1 VKNLLIRKNRV
12 YSEVK
17 SQTMTIKDRTKAS
30 RSPGEMK
37 WHSMLGLSMLFH
49 LCIFSFF
56 LFVPEAMPTR
66 RSDSVIYSV
75 DLVEMPARNALELRQ
90 TKNLTEEKKK
100 TVVKRDE
107 QTKRIS
113 KPKEKKKPLVIAK
126 RTVETKKSSTKKP
139 DISPSERIDNAISR
153 IENEVKSK
161 EESEKEEEARLER
174 TLASLESRFG
184 GSTIRDGTGQSVE
197 GIPMQIYRM
206 EVEDRI
212 YSNWAE
218 PERKELKATFW
229 LTVRRDGT
237 ILETKIKKRSG
248 DSLFD
253 ESALK
258 AIKRSDPLPP
268 FPEIYKKS
276 YAEIEIIF
284 HPQNL

>member
-1 VKNLLIRKNRV
+1 
-12 YSEVK
+12 
-17 SQTMTIKDRTKAS
+17 MTVRDEKKTVSS
-30 RSPGEMK
+30 RGEMK
-37 WHSMLGLSMLFH
+37 WHSMLGLSIVFH
-49 LCIFSFF
+49 LIIFSFF

-66 RSDSVIYSV
+66 RFDSVIYSV
-75 DLVEMPARNALELRQ
+75 DLVEMPARNTLELRQ
-90 TKNLTEEKKK
+90 AKSPTVGKKK
-100 TVVKRDE
+100 TEVKRDD
-107 QTKRIS
+107 QAKRIS
-113 KPKEKKKPLVIAK
+113 EPKEEKKPLVIAK
-126 RTVETKKSSTKKP
+126 RTVEAKKP
-139 DISPSERIDNAISR
+139 SAKKPEISPAERVDNAISR

-161 EESEKEEEARLER
+161 EESEKEEEARLES

-197 GIPMQIYRM
+197 GIPMQIYKM
-206 EVEDRI
+206 EVEERI
-212 YSNWAE
+212 YSNWAY
-218 PERKELKATFW
+218 PERKELKAMIV

-237 ILETKIKKRSG
+237 ILETKIKRRSG

-284 HPQNL
+284 NPQNL

>member
-1 VKNLLIRKNRV
+1 M
-12 YSEVK
+12 K
-17 SQTMTIKDRTKAS
+17 SQTITTKDGKKS
-30 RSPGEMK
+30 FGSPGELK
-37 WHSMLGLSMLFH
+37 WHSMLGLSILFH
-49 LCIFSFF
+49 FCIFSFF

-66 RSDSVIYSV
+66 RFDSVIYSV

-90 TKNLTEEKKK
+90 AKSPTEEKKK
-100 TVVKRDE
+100 TVVKTDE
-107 QTKRIS
+107 QAKRIS
-113 KPKEKKKPLVIAK
+113 KPKDEKKPLVIAK
-126 RTVETKKSSTKKP
+126 RTVEVKKPSTKKSET
-139 DISPSERIDNAISR
+139 SPAERIDNAISR
-153 IENEVKSK
+153 IENEIKSK

-197 GIPMQIYRM
+197 GIPMQIYKM

-218 PERKELKATFW
+218 PERKELKATFL

-248 DSLFD
+248 DALFD

-284 HPQNL
+284 NPQNL

>member
-1 VKNLLIRKNRV
+1 MKNLLIRKNRV

-66 RSDSVIYSV
+66 RFDSIIYSV

-90 TKNLTEEKKK
+90 AKSPTEEKSK

-113 KPKEKKKPLVIAK
+113 KPKEEKKPLVIAK
-126 RTVETKKSSTKKP
+126 RTVQTKKP
-139 DISPSERIDNAISR
+139 SVKKPEISPSERIDNAISK
-153 IENEVKSK
+153 IENEVKSN

-174 TLASLESRFG
+174 TLASLKSRFG
-184 GSTIRDGTGQSVE
+184 RSSGRDGTGQSIE

-206 EVEDRI
+206 EVENRI
-212 YSNWAE
+212 YSNWTY
-218 PERKELKATFW
+218 PERKELKATFV

-237 ILETKIKKRSG
+237 ILETKIKRRSG
-248 DSLFD
+248 DPLFD

-258 AIKRSDPLPP
+258 AVKRSDPLPP

-276 YAEIEIIF
+276 YDEIEIIF
-284 HPQNL
+284 NPQKL

>member
-1 VKNLLIRKNRV
+1 
-12 YSEVK
+12 
-17 SQTMTIKDRTKAS
+17 
-30 RSPGEMK
+30 MK
-37 WHSMLGLSMLFH
+37 WHSMLGLSIIFH
-49 LCIFSFF
+49 LGIFSFF

-66 RSDSVIYSV
+66 RFDSVIYSV
-75 DLVEMPARNALELRQ
+75 DLVEMPERNVLELRQ
-90 TKNLTEEKKK
+90 AKIPTEEKKK
-100 TVVKRDE
+100 TEVKRDE
-107 QTKRIS
+107 QAKRIS
-113 KPKEKKKPLVIAK
+113 KSKEEKKPLVVAK
-126 RTVETKKSSTKKP
+126 RTVEVKRPSTKKP
-139 DISPSERIDNAISR
+139 ETSPADRIDHAISR

-161 EESEKEEEARLER
+161 EESEKEDEARLER

-206 EVEDRI
+206 EVEERI
-212 YSNWAE
+212 YSNWAY
-218 PERKELKATFW
+218 PERKELKAIIV

-237 ILETKIKKRSG
+237 ILENKIRKRSG

-284 HPQNL
+284 NPQNL